1 MSRRRKI
8 SDAQKLIAERRVARK
23 LALFAIYQWQMTQH
37 SLQEIYIQLQYA
49 DIYSGDFRKADT
61 AFLFSLIKYA
71 LNNAEE
77 IEALIQPHLQ
87 HRQLK
92 QVDMIEQ
99 AVLRMATC
107 ELLNHTETPYKVAV
121 SEAVNITK
129 KFGADQ
135 GHKFV
140 NGVMT
145 QLIIQLRSLEVSAEK
160 PLDIISKVSTKK
172 TLEVSAEKPLDATPK
187 VSTKK
192 TLEEKSAKKPLKVSS
207 KIITK
212 NTLKASLNISIKK
225 TLEESVEA
233 S

>member
-8 SDAQKLIAERRVARK
+8 SDAQKRIAERRVARK

-49 DIYSGDFRKADT
+49 DIYSDDFRKADT

-71 LNNAEE
+71 LNNAKE

-107 ELLNHTETPYKVAV
+107 ELLNHTEIPYKVAV

-145 QLIIQLRSLEVSAEK
+145 QLIIKLRSLEVSAEK
-160 PLDIISKVSTKK
+160 PLDAS
-172 TLEVSAEKPLDATPK
+172 PK

-192 TLEEKSAKKPLKVSS
+192 TLEASTEKPLDASPKISTKNTLKASTKKPSDVNS

-212 NTLKASLNISIKK
+212 NTLKASLKISTKN
-225 TLEESVEA
+225 TLEASVEA